1 MAGGEV
7 GPAPRCLLLALV
19 LPPAACPGPAGPLQQ
34 WPEVRWP
41 PLAAPKYIQPRVGF
55 FEPKHSPHLE
65 LQSKVS
71 PPKKCRF
78 FALGVCD
85 SKLQLGFSLAQGR
98 QKL

>member
-1 MAGGEV
+1 MV
-7 GPAPRCLLLALV
+7 TTRLHSLHPSTSSL
-19 LPPAACPGPAGPLQQ
+19 
-34 WPEVRWP
+34 
-41 PLAAPKYIQPRVGF
+41 VGF